1 MTRYKRKLYVHITSY
16 MWANSTWTVICPQP
30 RKTWSL
36 NCWMTICTYFH
47 ETSEL
52 TQGVAGTGIPY
63 ISRAL
68 YDPPDS
74 VIAKVHEDANQVERH
89 QGILQIVP
97 CWSGN
102 SWASYR
108 CGIVSPHPGDI
119 FKKNSFRKAIHTL
132 DPTWMSENRVSLN
145 WILHIVN
152 HSFPI

>member
-1 MTRYKRKLYVHITSY
+1 L
-16 MWANSTWTVICPQP
+16 
-30 RKTWSL
+30 L
-36 NCWMTICTYFH
+36 
-47 ETSEL
+47 E
-52 TQGVAGTGIPY
+52 QGY
-63 ISRAL
+63 SISRAL

-119 FKKNSFRKAIHTL
+119 FKKI
-132 DPTWMSENRVSLN
+132 VSGKLSIL
-145 WILHIVN
+145 WIPHGCPKIGY
-152 HSFPI
+152 P